1 MSLTPSTLPP
11 IILHL
16 QMASNR
22 QSQLSRLHTHD
33 LIHSE
38 QFHCV
43 RQPSLN
49 PIPIK
54 TRLPVNHIPNT
65 SVTSHPVVQLY
76 SERYP
81 SWLDYHS
88 LRETFNKHGK
98 VTALFLARKKQN
110 RRWSRYGFV
119 TIQSQSTTSMLVKQL
134 NNLWFGTY
142 KLRVNIRRYQ
152 STTSRTTHQ
161 ITSRKSPAQHAPV
174 TVTERDSRSYAM
186 VVRTGHRKDFSAAN
200 QEICSE
206 SNSVVHMPVV
216 THGPSEEERA
226 RLQNCLVGVPPEV
239 LFPEAFQLPLSLQR
253 VDC

>member
-1 MSLTPSTLPP
+1 M
-11 IILHL
+11 
-16 QMASNR
+16 
-22 QSQLSRLHTHD
+22 
-33 LIHSE
+33 
-38 QFHCV
+38 
-43 RQPSLN
+43 RQPFLN